1 MFFVHW
7 AYKKHQFISHRIGLI
22 QLDCVTKL
30 YNSKLERPNQRPA
43 DQPCYTAVAALGMRR
58 GGDAWNERDL
68 RIVSDSATPINQS
81 ETAATEGG
89 RELGS
94 EGEGLGDF
102 ASTPPLTASAAS
114 DQTPRPQSFD
124 TTSANVVDV

>member
-1 MFFVHW
+1 
-7 AYKKHQFISHRIGLI
+7 
-22 QLDCVTKL
+22 
-30 YNSKLERPNQRPA
+30 
-43 DQPCYTAVAALGMRR
+43 MRR

-94 EGEGLGDF
+94 GGEGLGDF
-102 ASTPPLTASAAS
+102 VSFPPLTASAAS

-124 TTSANVVDV
+124 TTSANVVVVCHGATFSARHHSILTFVTFDSKIQI